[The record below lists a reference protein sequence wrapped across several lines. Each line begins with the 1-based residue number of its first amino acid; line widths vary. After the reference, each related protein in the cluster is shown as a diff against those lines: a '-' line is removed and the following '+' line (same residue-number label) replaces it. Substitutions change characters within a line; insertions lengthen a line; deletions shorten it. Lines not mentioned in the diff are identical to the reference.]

1 MALFKRRALPPK
13 EEKELETMRAE
24 RDALI
29 AKIDYL
35 SAMIDV
41 DFYEEEDMDG
51 TFEGGGDGL

>member
-13 EEKELETMRAE
+13 EEKDLENMKADREAMN
-24 RDALI
+24 

-41 DFYEEEDMDG
+41 DFYEDEDVDG
-51 TFEGGGDGL
+51 TFDEGGDEL